1 MIKNIVLIFVSAAIL
16 GCTHVYKPRPETFKM
31 DEFTEFSS
39 PITIAVLND
48 QSDNVNHVHL
58 DRGIGGGMS
67 GNKNSWTDTAIEI
80 VKRELVKRQ
89 AVIQNNA
96 SKKLALSILSIK
108 ASETFW
114 AIRYIT
120 KLRVKT
126 GNGYESIFI
135 GDNRSPATGGRA
147 ADGAIMRA
155 VSAMFRDPVI
165 IKYIS
170 KK

>member
-39 PITIAVLND
+39 PITIAVLNE
-48 QSDNVNHVHL
+48 QPDNVNHVHL
-58 DRGIGGGMS
+58 DRGIADFS
-67 GNKNSWTDTAIEI
+67 GNKNAWTDTAIEI

-135 GDNRSPATGGRA
+135 GDNRSPATVFRA